1 MLREEVS
8 ECIGGVEIRKKL
20 EDVKRRVAL
29 IERMCRINKRSGDA
43 DRIGVGM

>member
-8 ECIGGVEIRKKL
+8 ECIGDVEIRKKL

-29 IERMCRINKRSGDA
+29 M
-43 DRIGVGM
+43 